1 MPEDVHVLN
10 INVPVG
16 ATPETP
22 WKMAR
27 LGRHPY
33 FVAYLKEPSEPGG
46 IPRIDAV
53 RHPHPEDLN
62 DPATDVYVFN
72 REKQVSV
79 TPLSLDLTSRVDL
92 AELQRSFGALED

>member
-1 MPEDVHVLN
+1 
-10 INVPVG
+10 
-16 ATPETP
+16 
-22 WKMAR
+22 
-27 LGRHPY
+27 
-33 FVAYLKEPSEPGG
+33 VAYLKEPSEPGG

-79 TPLSLDLTSRVDL
+79 TPLSLDLTS
-92 AELQRSFGALED
+92 G